1 MQELVRTGRP
11 SGRHGGGE
19 AEIPTWFE
27 AAARKMLEDRSSVSD
42 GISLAELT
50 LVAAAP
56 SHQVAASSRGSGGG
70 GGGGAPAGAPSK
82 QAAAAGPVDIEQ
94 LARDV
99 YQQIIEFMG
108 DARSRN
114 GEYL

>member
-19 AEIPTWFE
+19 AEIPAWFE
-27 AAARKMLEDRSSVSD
+27 AAARKMLDDRSGVSE

-56 SHQVAASSRGSGGG
+56 SNQIAASARGASSSSSS
-70 GGGGAPAGAPSK
+70 PATTSSK
-82 QAAAAGPVDIEQ
+82 QTAAAAPVDIDQ

-99 YQQIIEFMG
+99 YQQIIELM
-108 DARSRN
+108 DAARSRN
-114 GEYL
+114 GEPYL